1 VKGLARELQSL
12 SLLAA
17 PNFAL
22 VPHEEKTAMN
32 NLSLS
37 VISFAAVGVFALSP
51 VSAKATAL
59 GQAAH
64 YTANQTAKPAAP
76 VDDSTLTDRIE
87 KWLEA
92 DATLKKF
99 DIDVSVKDHVAT
111 LTGKVQT
118 EAQKTRAARE
128 AHVTG
133 VTRVDNQLTL
143 DKDAGKT
150 VAQKVKGAA
159 DTAGNK
165 THAATDTAVDKSKGA
180 TDTAADKT
188 KSATHT
194 AADKTKSATD
204 TAVDKTKSAT
214 NTAADKTKSATNT
227 AADKTKSATNTAADK
242 SKDAVSETGEAIT
255 DSWITTKVHA
265 GFTGE
270 DLLKGSDIN
279 VDTNNHVVTLK
290 GTVKSDAGR
299 ARAVQI
305 AKTTKGVTKVVDDL
319 KISSK

>member
-1 VKGLARELQSL
+1 
-12 SLLAA
+12 
-17 PNFAL
+17 
-22 VPHEEKTAMN
+22 MN
-32 NLSLS
+32 TLRLS
-37 VISFAAVGVFALSP
+37 VISFAAVGVCALSP
-51 VSAKATAL
+51 MSAKATAL
-59 GQAAH
+59 GQTAH
-64 YTANQTAKPAAP
+64 YAANQTAKPAAAP

-87 KWLEA
+87 KRFAA
-92 DATLKKF
+92 DASLKKF

-111 LTGKVQT
+111 LTGKVRT
-118 EAQKTRAARE
+118 ETEKARAARE
-128 AHVTG
+128 ANVAG

-150 VAQKVKGAA
+150 VAEKVKGATN
-159 DTAGNK
+159 TAGNK
-165 THAATDTAVDKSKGA
+165 TH
-180 TDTAADKT
+180 
-188 KSATHT
+188 
-194 AADKTKSATD
+194 SATD

-214 NTAADKTKSATNT
+214 NTAADKTKSATDT
-227 AADKTKSATNTAADK
+227 AVDK
-242 SKDAVSETGEAIT
+242 SKNAVSETGEVIT

-265 GFTGE
+265 GFMGE

-319 KISSK
+319 KISSN